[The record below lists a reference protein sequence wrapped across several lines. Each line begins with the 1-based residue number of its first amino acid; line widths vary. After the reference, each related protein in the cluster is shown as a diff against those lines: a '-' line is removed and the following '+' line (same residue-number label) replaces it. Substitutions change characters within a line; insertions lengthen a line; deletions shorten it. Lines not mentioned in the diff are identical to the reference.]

1 LTDKEPAT
9 AKLRLFGA
17 SYSVY
22 ARIARLVLAEC
33 GQAYELVEVD
43 IFDRENLPPDYLAR
57 QPFGKIPAL
66 AHEDF
71 RLYETDAIA
80 HYVNEALGA
89 GKLMPFGP
97 RPRARCLQVMRI
109 VDNYAYPAL
118 VWGLYVA
125 ETEEERTGALDAAVL
140 AQARKVLG
148 VLEGLMVGPYF
159 LGEKL
164 SLADLWAIPVFAYLR
179 LAPSGP
185 VLMGD
190 CPRLQAWCD
199 VMAGRD
205 SVQATRFPAEDA
217 VGV

>member
-1 LTDKEPAT
+1 MTDKEPAT

-43 IFDRENLPPDYLAR
+43 IFDTENLPPDYLAN

-66 AHEDF
+66 EHDGF

-80 HYVNEALGA
+80 HYVNEALG
-89 GKLMPFGP
+89 GGRLMPFGP

-125 ETEEERTGALDAAVL
+125 ETEEGRAEQLDAAVL
-140 AQARKVLG
+140 TQARKVLR
-148 VLEGLMVGPYF
+148 VLEGLLEGPYF
-159 LGEKL
+159 RGEKL

-185 VLMGD
+185 SLLED
-190 CPRLQAWCD
+190 CPRLQAWWD
-199 VMAGRD
+199 VVAVRD
-205 SVQATRFPAEDA
+205 SIQATRFPAEEA
-217 VGV
+217 AAA